1 MISNQVLQTTI
12 DRLKNITRIDICV
25 MDTEGKALATT
36 INNVEE
42 YEDAVMAFVESPADS
57 QVLQGYQFF
66 KVFDDHQLEYVI
78 LAKGD
83 SDDVYM
89 VGKLAAFQIQN
100 LLVAYKERYDKDN
113 FIKNLLLDNLLLV
126 DIYNRAKKLHIETSV
141 NRVVFLI
148 ETKDEKDSNALET
161 VKGLFA
167 GKSRDFI
174 TQVDEKNIILV
185 KELKEEEG
193 YEDMEKTANVILD
206 MLNTEAMI
214 SVHVSFGTIVNEIK
228 DVSRSYK
235 EAKMALDVGKIF
247 YSDQNVIAYSS
258 LGIGRLIYQLPM
270 PLCKMFIGEIFGE
283 NTPDDFDDETI
294 ATINK
299 FFENSLNVSETSRQL
314 YIHRNTLVYRL
325 DKLEKSTGLDLRV
338 FDDAITFKIAL
349 MVVKYMKYME
359 TFEF

>member
-12 DRLKNITRIDICV
+12 DGLKKITRIDICV

>member
-12 DRLKNITRIDICV
+12 DGLKNITRIDICI

-36 INNVEE
+36 INNIEE
-42 YEDAVMAFVESPADS
+42 YEEAVMAFVDSPADS

-66 KVFDDHQLEYVI
+66 KVFDEHQLEYVI

-126 DIYNRAKKLHIETSV
+126 DIYNRAKKLHIDTSV
-141 NRVVFLI
+141 KRVVFLI
-148 ETKDEKDSNALET
+148 ETKNEKDVNALET

-167 GKSRDFI
+167 SKTRDFI

-185 KELKEEEG
+185 KEVKQNEG
-193 YEDMEKTANVILD
+193 YSDMEKTARVILD
-206 MLNTEAMI
+206 MLNTEAMTM
-214 SVHVSFGTIVNEIK
+214 VHVAYGTIVNEIK

-247 YSDQNVIAYSS
+247 YSDQHVIAYSS

-270 PLCKMFIGEIFGE
+270 PLCKMFIKEIFGDKS
-283 NTPDDFDDETI
+283 PDDFDEETI

-299 FFENSLNVSETSRQL
+299 FLKT
-314 YIHRNTLVYRL
+314 
-325 DKLEKSTGLDLRV
+325 
-338 FDDAITFKIAL
+338 A
-349 MVVKYMKYME
+349 
-359 TFEF
+359 

>member
-12 DRLKNITRIDICV
+12 DGLKNITRIDICV

-126 DIYNRAKKLHIETSV
+126 DIYNRAKKLHIYTSV

-148 ETKDEKDSNALET
+148 ETKNEKDSNALET

-167 GKSRDFI
+167 GKTRDFI

-185 KELKEEEG
+185 KELQENEG
-193 YEDMEKTANVILD
+193 YEDMDKTANVILD

-214 SVHVSFGTIVNEIK
+214 SVHVSYGTIVNEIK

-270 PLCKMFIGEIFGE
+270 PLCKMFIGEIFGDK
-283 NTPDDFDDETI
+283 TPDDFDEETI

>member
-12 DRLKNITRIDICV
+12 DGLKNITRIDICV

-148 ETKDEKDSNALET
+148 ETKDEKDSNALGT